1 MTRRTSPQRTP
12 RHDSGTGGAVVVTGA
27 SSGIGRATALALD
40 ARGYQVFAGVRRDAD
55 EATRAR
61 DASPRLQPILLDVT
75 LADTIAAAARA
86 VQAAVDPGGL
96 VGLVNCAGA
105 AAPAPLEYVP
115 LETLREQLEV
125 NLVGQ
130 LATIQALLPLIRR
143 AHGHI
148 VNGSVAV
155 EWAGRLRPSIRPQ
168 AVAPDRQRS
177 PGRAVRAAW
186 P

>member
-55 EATRAR
+55 EAALAR

-130 LATIQALLPLIRR
+130 
-143 AHGHI
+143 
-148 VNGSVAV
+148 GSVAV